1 MAVSPERFAPRNNE
15 LALTRNFALNNFMQH
30 PIQPLQTDA
39 QGVLRFKENLI
50 VRNLLEFAETRGM
63 DMNTIAVA
71 EHSNEDRQQFAQL
84 IGYSLS
90 GYAELRSY
98 VDDAAYMA
106 AEAKSKN
113 SKKSDVEIERD
124 YYRDEIKV
132 LRKSLQKPMARLFEV
147 H

>member
-1 MAVSPERFAPRNNE
+1 
-15 LALTRNFALNNFMQH
+15 
-30 PIQPLQTDA
+30 
-39 QGVLRFKENLI
+39 
-50 VRNLLEFAETRGM
+50 M

-124 YYRDEIKV
+124 YYRDEIKA

-147 H
+147 HPDDLKT